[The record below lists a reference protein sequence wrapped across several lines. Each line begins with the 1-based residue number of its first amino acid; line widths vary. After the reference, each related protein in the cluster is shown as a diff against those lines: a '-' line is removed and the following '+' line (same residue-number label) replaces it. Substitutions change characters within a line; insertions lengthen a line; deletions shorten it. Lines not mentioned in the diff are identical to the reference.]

1 MCILKK
7 RVVKRLEERNLNRRG
22 SYEIYIKAAMLL
34 IGFWYSLYKMYT
46 TTTNYPIAIMWSI
59 SMGCFAAM
67 IGTNIQHDGNHGAF
81 SQSKLVNK
89 VAGWTLD
96 MIGASAFTW
105 EIQHMLGHHPYT
117 NVLDEVEESRK
128 IDGKDVKIEE
138 KDQVRLVCFFVCCC
152 FVCLFLDSWSHR
164 TIPSSS
170 LFHTKPHH
178 RNQIQTYSHPSP

>member
-1 MCILKK
+1 MGWYCL
-7 RVVKRLEERNLNRRG
+7 
-22 SYEIYIKAAMLL
+22 IKMA
-34 IGFWYSLYKMYT
+34 ITTDNYKM
-46 TTTNYPIAIMWSI
+46 AILYSTV
-59 SMGCFAAM
+59 MGCFAAF
-67 IGTNIQHDGNHGAF
+67 IGTCIQHDGNHGAF

-138 KDQVRLVCFFVCCC
+138 KDQ
-152 FVCLFLDSWSHR
+152 
-164 TIPSSS
+164 
-170 LFHTKPHH
+170 
-178 RNQIQTYSHPSP
+178 